1 MLTLR
6 QAEKCGTADYG
17 WLKARYSFS
26 FGHYFDPELL
36 GFSHLQVLNQEILAP
51 GATFQPRSY
60 PKVDVLN
67 LILQGEAEYR
77 GNDGQITRAAAGDAL
92 LLSTTGNS
100 IWQESNA
107 SQTQSLI
114 RLQLWLGTCPQQSAP
129 AVQHCHLPE
138 NASTVLI
145 ASPQGK
151 DGSLQLR
158 QHIHI
163 SQITCVAG
171 ENRQV
176 QTGGHHCYLQSVFGG
191 LTVTTPQSSQSLQCG
206 DGLLVQGEPMLTI
219 TAHEKTQILLIDCG
233 EIDCGEIDEAA

>member
-36 GFSHLQVLNQEILAP
+36 GFSHLQVLNQEVLAP

-77 GNDGQITRAAAGDAL
+77 SYDGQIAHAAAGDAL
-92 LLSTTGNS
+92 LLSASGNS

-107 SQTQSLI
+107 SQTQELV
-114 RLQLWLGTCPQQSAP
+114 RLQLWLATCPQQNAP
-129 AVQHCHLPE
+129 AVQQRHLPE
-138 NASTVLI
+138 NRQSVLI
-145 ASPQGK
+145 ASPQGQ
-151 DGSLQLR
+151 DDSLQLR
-158 QHIHI
+158 QQIHI
-163 SQITCVAG
+163 SQITCVPG
-171 ENRQV
+171 ETRQL
-176 QTGGHHCYLQSVFGG
+176 QIGGHHCYLQSVFGG

-206 DGLLVQGEPMLTI
+206 DGLLVREEPMLTI
-219 TAHEKTQILLIDCG
+219 VAREKTQILLIDCG
-233 EIDCGEIDEAA
+233 ENDEAA

>member
-26 FGHYFDPELL
+26 FGHYFDPEML
-36 GFSHLQVLNQEILAP
+36 GFSHLQVLNQEVLAP

-77 GNDGQITRAAAGDAL
+77 SHDGQIARATAGDAL
-92 LLSTTGNS
+92 LLSATGNS

-107 SQTQSLI
+107 SQTQQLV

-129 AVQHCHLPE
+129 AVQQRHLPE
-138 NASTVLI
+138 PSQNILI
-145 ASPQGK
+145 ASPQGQ
-151 DGSLQLR
+151 DDSLQLR
-158 QHIHI
+158 QQIHI
-163 SQITCVAG
+163 RQLSCSPG
-171 ENRQV
+171 ESLEL
-176 QTGGHHCYLQSVFGG
+176 TIHGSHCYLQSVFGG
-191 LTVTTPQSSQSLQCG
+191 LTASTLEASQSLQCG
-206 DGLLVQGEPMLTI
+206 DGLLVQGEPILTL
-219 TAHEKTQILLIDCG
+219 TAKEQARILIIDCG
-233 EIDCGEIDEAA
+233 ENDEAA